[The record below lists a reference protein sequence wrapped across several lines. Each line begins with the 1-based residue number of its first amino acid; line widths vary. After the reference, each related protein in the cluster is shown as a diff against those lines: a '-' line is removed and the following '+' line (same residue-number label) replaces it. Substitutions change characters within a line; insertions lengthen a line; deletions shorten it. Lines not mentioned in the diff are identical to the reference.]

1 MKSLNGQLRAF
12 KSSMLERADKAILC
26 ELAEGEAQARAEAA
40 SAAHLTVGDHAPDF
54 TLSDPDGKKHRLKD
68 YLAKG
73 PVLVLFYRGG
83 WSAPCTLTLRAF
95 EDIAGDCHRAGAS
108 ILAISPQKASRAAVV
123 AESNLVSF
131 PILIDVGN
139 KVAAAFGIVGEIP
152 PVLRR
157 IYTQMGNNVPDEND
171 AADWRLPRSSEFLI
185 CNSGVIHLA
194 HVSPVSY
201 ERTEPREAL
210 EAMKTLSARIL
221 AGADDR

>member
-12 KSSMLERADKAILC
+12 KNSMLERADKSILGG
-26 ELAEGEAQARAEAA
+26 LAEGEAQARAEAA
-40 SAAHLTVGDHAPDF
+40 AAPHLTVGDHAPDF

-73 PVLVLFYRGG
+73 PVLIVFYRGG
-83 WSAPCTLTLRAF
+83 WCAPCTLTLRAF
-95 EDIAGDCHRAGAS
+95 EEIAAECRRAGAS

-139 KVAAAFGIVGEIP
+139 KVADAFGI
-152 PVLRR
+152 VLRR

-171 AADWRLPRSSEFLI
+171 AADWRLPRVSEFLI

-210 EAMKTLSARIL
+210 EAMKTLAARVL
-221 AGADDR
+221 SQAEAG